1 MWHPVS
7 KRVLEGKYK
16 NFPGECA
23 MVEAVTLQTEIYALM
38 YVLDQVVND
47 PHLFLV
53 CKVKEAFGV
62 TKK

>member
-1 MWHPVS
+1 
-7 KRVLEGKYK
+7 
-16 NFPGECA
+16 
-23 MVEAVTLQTEIYALM
+23 MVEAVTLQTEICALM

-53 CKVKEAFGV
+53 CKVKEAFGI

>member
-1 MWHPVS
+1 
-7 KRVLEGKYK
+7 
-16 NFPGECA
+16 

-53 CKVKEAFGV
+53 CKVKEAFGI